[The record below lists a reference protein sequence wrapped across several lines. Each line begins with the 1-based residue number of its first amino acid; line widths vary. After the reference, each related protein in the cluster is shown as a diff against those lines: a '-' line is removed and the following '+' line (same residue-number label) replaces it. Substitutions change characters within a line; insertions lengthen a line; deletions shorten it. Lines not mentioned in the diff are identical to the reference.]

1 MKARTDNKKI
11 GNLEVFLGVLILI
24 IVIALIIN
32 SVLLP
37 KDDNKYL
44 DLKEKANTFAEKVL
58 KTVNEEETS
67 TDTYYLI
74 DFSKDDKYLKGLAND
89 CNPYDSFIEL
99 KRDKKVRLVCD
110 NLLIEGVYNNRY
122 YIYEIGSW
130 NKENTLGETAL
141 LYNYEIEGKKQ
152 LDKNVILKEF
162 IDKYNKKENTSIKEL
177 EEIDTSKVKIL
188 SDLFYR
194 EKKLVKEV

>member
-11 GNLEVFLGVLILI
+11 GNLEVILGVLILI

-37 KDDNKYL
+37 KDDNIYL
-44 DLKEKANTFAEKVL
+44 NLKEKANTFAEKVL
-58 KTVNEEETS
+58 KKVNEEETS

-74 DFSKDDKYLKGLAND
+74 DFSKDDNYLKGLAND
-89 CNPYDSFIEL
+89 CNAYDSFIEL

-130 NKENTLGETAL
+130 NKDSTLGETAL
-141 LYNYEIEGKKQ
+141 LYNYEIDGKKQ
-152 LDKNVILKEF
+152 LDKNVIMKEF
-162 IDKYNKKENTSIKEL
+162 IDKYNKNENASIKEL
-177 EEIDTSKVKIL
+177 EEIDTSKVKII